1 MTVSKPFFSV
11 ITVCFRDNDR
21 LKHTIASV
29 QLQEFK
35 DFEYLIIDG
44 GSIDGTA
51 ETVAAAGSLITKFI
65 SEKDRGIYDA
75 MNKGL
80 KLATGDYIMFLNA
93 GDLLVDEKALQRT
106 SEALGGKENVLG
118 IICPVKTRY
127 PGFTEDRVNR
137 INASGGLWRGLP
149 TSHQGIVYN
158 LDILKRFP
166 FDLTYKL
173 AADFDQYL
181 RVMNSYKGCFLQ
193 GSAPLSV
200 IEAGGVSDVQRIRS
214 RKEYIHCLIRQ
225 SHYGA
230 MILGVCYQL
239 MMIMYDYGAGLGKKL
254 LPAKV
259 THYVRVRK

>member
-1 MTVSKPFFSV
+1 MTASKPFFSIV
-11 ITVCFRDNDR
+11 TVCFRDNER
-21 LKHTIASV
+21 LKQTIASV
-29 QLQEFK
+29 QRQECK

-44 GSIDGTA
+44 GSVDGTA
-51 ETVAAAGSLITKFI
+51 ETVAAVGSLITKFI

-80 KLATGDYIMFLNA
+80 NLATGAYILFLNA
-93 GDLLVDEKALQRT
+93 GDLLADEKALQRT
-106 SEALGGKENVLG
+106 SEALGGRENLLG

-137 INASGGLWRGLP
+137 IHASGGLWRGLP

-181 RVMNSYKGCFLQ
+181 RVTTSSEGAFLVGQ
-193 GSAPLSV
+193 TPLAIV
-200 IEAGGVSDVQRIRS
+200 EAGGVSDLNRNLS
-214 RKEYIHCLIRQ
+214 RQEYMIACKRHLAGSSRYLAIALQLVMTAYDKVAAILKRWMPAWFIH
-225 SHYGA
+225 
-230 MILGVCYQL
+230 
-239 MMIMYDYGAGLGKKL
+239 
-254 LPAKV
+254 
-259 THYVRVRK
+259 TVRLRK